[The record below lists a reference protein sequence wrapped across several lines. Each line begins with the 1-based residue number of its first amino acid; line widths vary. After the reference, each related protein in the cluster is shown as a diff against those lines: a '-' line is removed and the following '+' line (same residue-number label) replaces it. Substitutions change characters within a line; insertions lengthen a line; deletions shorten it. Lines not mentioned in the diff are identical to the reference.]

1 MTATP
6 AAAWRLEHMITYLA
20 LGIYLVGAL
29 GLGAVFLVASQ
40 VARRGPTPYSQVAG
54 RAYRLRLLWFFALG
68 GILTAVFLTALPY
81 APYAN
86 YRLASG
92 PAAMNVNVSG
102 SQYTWGIDGTVATG
116 GRVDFAVSS
125 ADVNHGFG
133 LYDASGHL
141 VGQVQAM
148 PGFTNHL
155 VLQFAAPGDYTV
167 RCLEYCGPGHS
178 SMFKTMHVS
187 PCQTGCCC

>member
-1 MTATP
+1 
-6 AAAWRLEHMITYLA
+6 MITYLA

-29 GLGAVFLVASQ
+29 ALGSVFVVVSQ
-40 VARRGPTPYSQVAG
+40 VARRGPTPYPEVAG
-54 RAYRLRLLWFFALG
+54 RAYRLRLIWFFALG

-81 APYAN
+81 VPYPQ

-92 PAAMNVNVSG
+92 PAAMHVNVAG
-102 SQYTWGIDGTVATG
+102 SQYTWGIDGTVATRG
-116 GRVDFAVSS
+116 TVDFAVTS

-133 LYDASGHL
+133 LYGPSGHL

-148 PGFTNHL
+148 PGYTNHL
-155 VLQFAAPGDYTV
+155 VLELADPGEYTV

-178 SMFKTMHVS
+178 SMFTTIHVS
-187 PCQTGCCC
+187 PCQAGC

>member
-1 MTATP
+1 
-6 AAAWRLEHMITYLA
+6 MITYLA

-29 GLGAVFLVASQ
+29 ALGSVFLVASQ
-40 VARRGPTPYSQVAG
+40 VARRGPTPYPEVAG
-54 RAYRLRLLWFFALG
+54 RAYRLRLFWFFALG
-68 GILTAVFLTALPY
+68 GVLTAAFLTALPY
-81 APYAN
+81 VPYAQ

-92 PAAMNVNVSG
+92 PAAAHVNVTA
-102 SQYTWGIDGTVATG
+102 SQYAWGMDGTETTG
-116 GRVDFAVSS
+116 GKVDFAVTS

-133 LYDASGHL
+133 IYDPSGHL

-148 PGFTNHL
+148 PGYTNHL
-155 VLQFAAPGDYTV
+155 VIQFPAAGDYTI

-178 SMFKTMHVS
+178 SMFTTMHVA

>member
-1 MTATP
+1 
-6 AAAWRLEHMITYLA
+6 MITYFV

-29 GLGAVFLVASQ
+29 ALGAVFVVVSQ
-40 VARRGPTPYSQVAG
+40 LARRGPIPYPEVAG
-54 RAYRLRLLWFFALG
+54 RAYRLRLFWFFALG

-81 APYAN
+81 VPYAR

-92 PAAMNVNVSG
+92 SAAMHVNVVA
-102 SQYTWGIDGTVATG
+102 SQYLWGIKGTVATG
-116 GRVDFAVSS
+116 SKVDFAVTS

-133 LYDASGHL
+133 VYDPSGHL

-148 PGFTNHL
+148 PGYTNHL
-155 VLQFAAPGDYTV
+155 VLQFTSPGDYTI

-178 SMFKTMHVS
+178 SMFMKVHIS